1 MRITNA
7 ALVGFVSALDAF
19 CEKKLPQKISYAITR
34 NMMIAQKEYEIYE
47 QQLKKIVRDFDK
59 YIIKDENGKTLFEKN
74 GLPKIDDVEKENF
87 AHEINDL
94 MCVEIDIDLYS
105 IDISAF
111 DYEDSD
117 RFDPLSPAD
126 IMILQSILCKKE
138 E

>member
-1 MRITNA
+1 MKITNA
-7 ALVGFVSALDAF
+7 ALVGFVSALDSF
-19 CEKKLPQKISYAITR
+19 CDKKLPQKISYAITR

-59 YIIKDENGKTLFEKN
+59 HIIKDKDGNTLFEKN
-74 GLPKIDDVEKENF
+74 GLPKIDDTEKENF

-94 MCVEIDIDLYS
+94 MCVEIEIDLYQ
-105 IDISAF
+105 IDISVF
-111 DYEDSD
+111 DYEDND